1 MTRCT
6 LCRSP
11 EVREYHQNELYTY
24 HRCDRCDLV
33 FAEPGQRL
41 DPGEEKQ
48 RYDQHENDPGDPLYR
63 EFLSQL
69 FGPLNQKLEPGSSGL
84 DYGAGPG
91 PTLSVMFREAGHKME
106 IYDPFY
112 ADRPHTLNLTYD
124 FITCTETAEHFY
136 DPGKEFRTLWALLK
150 PDGILG
156 IMTLLRPVEEP
167 FPEWHYVK
175 EDTHVAFYSR
185 QTFRWLAQNLG
196 ASLEILGER
205 VILLRKAE

>member
-1 MTRCT
+1 
-6 LCRSP
+6 
-11 EVREYHQNELYTY
+11 
-24 HRCDRCDLV
+24 V

-41 DPGEEKQ
+41 DPEEEKL
-48 RYDQHENDPGDPLYR
+48 RYDQHENDPGDPAYR

-69 FGPLNQKLEPGSSGL
+69 FDPLNQKLEPGSLGL

-91 PTLSVMFREAGHKME
+91 PALKIMFEEAGHRMR

-112 ADRPHTLNLTYD
+112 ANHPDALSKQYD

-156 IMTLLRPVEEP
+156 LMTLLRPQNEP
-167 FPEWHYVK
+167 FSEWYYVR
-175 EDTHVAFYSR
+175 EDTHVAFYSEE
-185 QTFRWLAQNLG
+185 TFRWIADKLDSTL
-196 ASLEILGER
+196 SILGDR
-205 VILLRKAE
+205 VILLEKSDC